1 MKGLNLYLSGKDRKK
16 LLDIL
21 HDYIYMLSV
30 EYENTGNEEVEKILD
45 QAEKDL
51 QPIFCKLYKGL
62 EGEKIYNTNRQ

>member
-1 MKGLNLYLSGKDRKK
+1 MKGLNLYLSGKDREK

-21 HDYIYMLSV
+21 NDYIYTLSA
-30 EYENTGNEEVEKILD
+30 EYENTGNEKVGTILD

-62 EGEKIYNTNRQ
+62 EGERIYKANQ

>member
-1 MKGLNLYLSGKDRKK
+1 MNGLNLYLSGKSREK

-21 HDYIYMLSV
+21 NDYIYTLSA

-45 QAEKDL
+45 RAEKDL

-62 EGEKIYNTNRQ
+62 EGEKIYNTNQ

>member
-1 MKGLNLYLSGKDRKK
+1 MKGLNLYLSGKDREK

-21 HDYIYMLSV
+21 NDYIYTLSA
-30 EYENTGNEEVEKILD
+30 EYANTGNEEVGKIRD

-62 EGEKIYNTNRQ
+62 EGEKIYNINQ

>member
-1 MKGLNLYLSGKDRKK
+1 MKGINLYLSGKDREK

-21 HDYIYMLSV
+21 NDYIYMLSA
-30 EYENTGNEEVEKILD
+30 EYENTGNEGIGKILD

-62 EGEKIYNTNRQ
+62 EGEKIYNTNQ

>member
-1 MKGLNLYLSGKDRKK
+1 MKGLNLYLSGKDREK

-21 HDYIYMLSV
+21 NNYIHTLSS

-45 QAEKDL
+45 QTEKDL

-62 EGEKIYNTNRQ
+62 EGEKIYNINQ